1 VDKSAWD
8 IQNVKIGYASLAG
21 KVYVLQEEERVR
33 KYPAARPQKKKRKK
47 EKKKKKK
54 EKAPLSKFLRAFR
67 SIELSL
73 CTT

>member
-8 IQNVKIGYASLAG
+8 IQNVKIGYTGLAG
-21 KVYVLQEEERVR
+21 KVHVLQEEEKVR

-54 EKAPLSKFLRAFR
+54 EKAPLSKFLRVSR
-67 SIELSL
+67 SVELDL